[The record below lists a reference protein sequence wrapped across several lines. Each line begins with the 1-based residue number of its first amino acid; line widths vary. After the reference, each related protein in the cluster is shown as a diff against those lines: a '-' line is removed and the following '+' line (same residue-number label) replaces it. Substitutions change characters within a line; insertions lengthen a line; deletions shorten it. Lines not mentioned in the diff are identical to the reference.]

1 MMKPAIESFRKPA
14 AARRLAAPL
23 IAALLSLGLSLSLT
37 GCGGD
42 RAEPQPEAGAGIT
55 VEGDWITVSADKVD
69 DTALYPGTVIASD
82 RSPIASRMMGY
93 VREINVREGETVEK
107 DQVLLTI
114 DQSDVTSQIQQ
125 AEAALAKARSG
136 LTNARSNYERFKR
149 LYEDNAVPKQQF
161 EQMKT
166 AYEVARGD
174 YNAAQAGLEQARSQV
189 GYAQI
194 RAPFAGTIIQRM
206 ADPGQLATPGQPLLM
221 LMGSGDREIQVE
233 VDDQAFAALAEG
245 DAIEVGY
252 RRIDGSATSFT
263 GQVLRLVD
271 AADPIT
277 RTHSVRIA
285 VPTDV
290 PLSPG
295 SYVTVN
301 IVIDQKPAL
310 TVPVTALHNR
320 AGMQGV
326 FVLDA
331 DDRARFRLIRSGQR
345 LGDDVA
351 VLAGLKDGDRVV
363 IRVQGQLANGVK
375 VIRTGD
381 KGGATS

>member
-1 MMKPAIESFRKPA
+1 MMKHAIESFRKPA
-14 AARRLAAPL
+14 AARRLAVPL

-42 RAEPQPEAGAGIT
+42 RAEPHPEAGAGIT
-55 VEGDWITVSADKVD
+55 VEGNWITVSAGKVD

-93 VREINVREGETVEK
+93 LREINVREGETVEK

-125 AEAALAKARSG
+125 AEAVLAKARSG

-149 LYEDNAVPKQQF
+149 LYEDNAIPKQQF

-166 AYEVARGD
+166 AYEAARSD
-174 YNAAQAGLEQARSQV
+174 YNAAQAGLEQAQSQV

-290 PLSPG
+290 PLS
-295 SYVTVN
+295 
-301 IVIDQKPAL
+301 
-310 TVPVTALHNR
+310 R
-320 AGMQGV
+320 
-326 FVLDA
+326 
-331 DDRARFRLIRSGQR
+331 
-345 LGDDVA
+345 VA
-351 VLAGLKDGDRVV
+351 M
-363 IRVQGQLANGVK
+363 
-375 VIRTGD
+375 
-381 KGGATS
+381 